1 MASQIYSRWVP
12 SAKKK
17 STEAP
22 TITAPKIEA
31 VLSPPVAHTP
41 PTTRHDA
48 SATYSRYIPP
58 SKLKSSLQEVSG
70 PQMISPTSQKRKRD
84 EHSDET
90 SKSKKAKNQE
100 EIIYPEAMKIN
111 SKDIIVADQA
121 PKSKK
126 LSKRK
131 RITDNKDGGDPEVG
145 STEQAN
151 GDCEMRGDI
160 PNTVE
165 MVDSIEKKKKRKPK
179 NVPEIK
185 VDGSECII
193 NEDQNTM
200 DLDENDKSIAVKEKK
215 SKSKDK
221 KKRDIPDETLRGG
234 DEDEESNKK
243 HLRLMKKRQK
253 SLKVAEALT
262 QVEDAPT
269 KEDSPEEAIEIHDL
283 VPLPQPE
290 PIAEPLALAASEA
303 LPLWMTSPI
312 RILPTVTAKFLDLGI
327 GQKAS
332 EALENAGY
340 KEAFAVQAAVLPL
353 LLPAYESGD
362 VLVSASTGSGKTLAY
377 VLPMI
382 EKLGHFTTTELRG
395 IIVMPTRELV
405 MQAKAVADTCS
416 VAFSN
421 EDRKRVIVGTAV
433 GNETLS
439 VEQSKLMSQTLV
451 YNPEQYRSVL
461 EKENGKWDESC
472 NELEY
477 GPLFDNEMTVSNLPS
492 HLVEFTS
499 RVDVL
504 ICTPGRLVEHL
515 KSTPGFTLEH
525 ISMLVVDEADKLL
538 DQSFQQWVQVIL
550 AALGPR
556 SPHKQVTKV
565 ILSATMTRD
574 IGQLSQLNLY
584 RPRFVELEG
593 PSHDGEDDHKTHTL
607 PRELVESGVKTED
620 ESLKPLYLLEVLRRH
635 NLVLSNAS
643 IESDSDSSDDDSEES
658 SSNDDDS
665 IASSVTSEETEL
677 PASTVPH
684 GVLIFTKSNETAVRL
699 SRLIALLAPSEA
711 SRIGTLTSTL
721 PRASRD
727 RTIRSFS
734 TGTVSILV
742 ASDLVSRGLDLPNLA
757 HVINYDVPT
766 SLTSYI
772 HRVGR
777 TARAGKAGHAWTLF
791 TETEAGWFWHNIAR
805 VESVQRER
813 KVERLNIYKDKFDE
827 DEKRRYQEALDEL
840 GTEATG
846 YKAKRE

>member
-1 MASQIYSRWVP
+1 
-12 SAKKK
+12 
-17 STEAP
+17 
-22 TITAPKIEA
+22 
-31 VLSPPVAHTP
+31 
-41 PTTRHDA
+41 
-48 SATYSRYIPP
+48 
-58 SKLKSSLQEVSG
+58 
-70 PQMISPTSQKRKRD
+70 MISPTSQKRKRD